1 MMTKIDPP
9 KTYVFEVE
17 YGGLGDHL
25 FYSPLPRLLKE
36 RGVADK
42 VYLSARS
49 KVRNNQTL
57 ELVWKTNPYLD
68 GIVEHAPSKF
78 YRQQPTVNKVINLEM
93 AKHGIVINYEL
104 DPELYSMPIKNE
116 QLSEQKF
123 LDLNYISYVGAI
135 TPLDEIVI
143 ALRNSNLVLIN
154 PKAYLYPFLKTKPVI
169 TSSLQEYA
177 QIVFSA
183 AEFHCLT
190 SGGATLACALKKN
203 ATAYYGF
210 GQSTIHHHSS
220 NRNTL
225 VGSDGFIRRE
235 ISKFLKKRN
244 LLRELNKKI

>member
-1 MMTKIDPP
+1 MTKTNPL

-36 RGVADK
+36 HGLADK

-49 KVRNNQTL
+49 KVRNIQTI

-68 GIVEHAPSKF
+68 GLIDEVPSNV
-78 YRQQPTVNKVINLEM
+78 YRQQATVNKVINLEM
-93 AKHGIVINYEL
+93 AKHGIVINSEIY
-104 DPELYSMPIKNE
+104 PELFSIPTKNE
-116 QLSEQKF
+116 YLSEKAF

-143 ALRNSNLVLIN
+143 VLKNPSLVVIN
-154 PKAYLYPFLKTKPVI
+154 PKAYLHPFLSSKPI
-169 TSSLQEYA
+169 FTASLNDYA
-177 QIVFSA
+177 QIIYSA
-183 AEFHCLT
+183 SEFRCLT
-190 SGGATLACALKKN
+190 SGGATLACALKKG
-203 ATAYYGF
+203 AIAYYGH
-210 GQSTIHHHSS
+210 GQNTIHHHSL
-220 NRNTL
+220 NENVQ

-244 LLRELNKKI
+244 LLREITKK